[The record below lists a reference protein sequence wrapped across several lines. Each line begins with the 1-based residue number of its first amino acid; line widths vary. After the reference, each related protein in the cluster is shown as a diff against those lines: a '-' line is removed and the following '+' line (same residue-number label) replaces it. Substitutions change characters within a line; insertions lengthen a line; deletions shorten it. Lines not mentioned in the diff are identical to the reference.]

1 MSTLASLFTEYYA
14 LPLLSRRAV
23 SAIVGACAGDGAT
36 RPTHWVYDRSVL
48 ENVIGQQN
56 PEFWP
61 VSLSPFYSMKTGRR
75 SCYNDESLAML
86 QSLSPSPA
94 PFDKSATERSLLQ
107 MFAPD
112 SEYAEAL
119 GRRLTAYDPS
129 QRTAK
134 RDPIPGP
141 WQQSAVTSF
150 LKAAS
155 EHKEV
160 TGDPSSTETD
170 GFCLSIPL
178 VAR

>member
-1 MSTLASLFTEYYA
+1 MSALSSLLTEYHA

-23 SAIVGACAGDGAT
+23 AAIVGACVGDGAT

-48 ENVIGQQN
+48 ETTIGQQN

-61 VSLSPFYSMKTGRR
+61 VSLSPFYTMETGRR
-75 SCYNDESLAML
+75 SCYNDEALAML
-86 QSLSPSPA
+86 LSLSPA
-94 PFDKSATERSLLQ
+94 RTAFDKSATEASLLK
-107 MFAPD
+107 MFSPD

-119 GRRLTAYDPS
+119 GRRLKAYEPS
-129 QRTAK
+129 QRTTT

-141 WQQSAVTSF
+141 WQQAAVTSF
-150 LKAAS
+150 LKAVA
-155 EHKEV
+155 EGKDV
-160 TGDPSSTETD
+160 TGDPTSTETD